1 MPIRR
6 YVLRISKAV
15 IEWDTI
21 RIMEDL
27 LGTTLP
33 VFVVLTVFITGF
45 AAYMTGQALATTWKP
60 VWHLLIYCVLLG
72 GAARFLIYSLY
83 EGELWSVSGYIIGT
97 AVLVAI
103 GVFAFRLNR
112 ARKMV
117 SQYPWLYER
126 AGLFGWRN
134 RQL

>member
-1 MPIRR
+1 M
-6 YVLRISKAV
+6 LRISKAV

>member
-1 MPIRR
+1 MQQ
-6 YVLRISKAV
+6 
-15 IEWDTI
+15 
-21 RIMEDL
+21 L
-27 LGTTLP
+27 LGTSVL

-60 VWHLLIYCVLLG
+60 VWHLLIYCTMLG

-83 EGELWSVSGYIIGT
+83 QGQLWSLSGYLIGT
-97 AVLVAI
+97 ATLI
-103 GVFAFRLNR
+103 LTGLFAFRLNR

-126 AGLFGWRN
+126 AGFFGWRE
-134 RQL
+134 RQA

>member
-1 MPIRR
+1 
-6 YVLRISKAV
+6 
-15 IEWDTI
+15 
-21 RIMEDL
+21 MEEL

-33 VFVVLTVFITGF
+33 VFVVMTVFITGF

-83 EGELWSVSGYIIGT
+83 QGQLWSISGYMIGT
-97 AVLVAI
+97 AVLVVI
-103 GVFAFRLNR
+103 GLFAYRLNR

-126 AGLFGWRN
+126 AGFFGWRN
-134 RQL
+134 RHQ

>member
-1 MPIRR
+1 M
-6 YVLRISKAV
+6 LRISKAV

-21 RIMEDL
+21 RIMKDL